1 MRFINFEISNLKLIA
16 LTAGT
21 GFLLPVFFVFAFT
34 QQTSLNL
41 ADVCESDANLEAE
54 CGSVSKAD
62 CKKILEDC
70 QNYFEEK
77 KAQVEKEVTQTAQQK
92 KSLKTQ
98 VSGLDQKIKD
108 LSYQINQS
116 NLTIKDLNFQ
126 IEDTRGSIDKTS
138 LDIDEEK
145 KKIALVLQ
153 AAYEEDEKSAVEI
166 ILANDTISDFYD
178 NLVYLENL
186 SSKNED
192 LLKSIQDM
200 KNYLEGQ
207 KSTLENETEDMK
219 NTVAVRELQK
229 QESAVT
235 KKDKEYY
242 LTLTEAQY
250 NQKVKEQQDL
260 TKKVAELKSRIFD
273 LAGVSNVSTFGEAYQ
288 LAKNV
293 ATLTGIRPAIVLAI
307 LTQESNIGKNVGQ
320 CYLKNDNTGSG
331 VLISTGASV
340 AKVMSPTR
348 DVPPFKKITA
358 AVDRDPYATRVSCP
372 MSFGW
377 GGATGPA
384 QFIPSTWMSYKS
396 RIEAMTGNPADPWD
410 ISDAFLATALY
421 LSDYGAKSKTRDGE
435 WRAAMIYFS
444 GSTNVKYRFYG
455 DSALKIADGYADDIA
470 AIEALN
476 Q

>member
-21 GFLLPVFFVFAFT
+21 GFLLPVFFVLAFT

-41 ADVCESDANLEAE
+41 ANVCESDANLETE
-54 CGSVSKAD
+54 CDSVSKAD

-77 KAQVEKEVTQTAQQK
+77 KAQVEKEVAQTAQQK

-98 VSGLDQKIKD
+98 VGGLDQKIKD

-116 NLTIKDLNFQ
+116 NLAIKDLNFQ
-126 IEDTRGSIDKTS
+126 IDDTKGSIDKTS
-138 LDIDEEK
+138 QDIEDEK

-186 SSKNED
+186 SNKNKD

-200 KNYLEGQ
+200 KAYLEGQ

-250 NQKVKEQQDL
+250 DQKVKEQQDL
-260 TKKVAELKSRIFD
+260 AKKVAELKSRIFD

-288 LAKNV
+288 LAKKV
-293 ATLTGIRPAIVLAI
+293 GGLVGIRPAIVLAI

-348 DVPPFKKITA
+348 DVIPFKKITV

-377 GGATGPA
+377 GGAMGPA

-396 RIEAMTGNPADPWD
+396 RIEAITGNPADPWD

-421 LSDYGAKSKTRDGE
+421 LSDYGAKSQTRDGE
-435 WRAAMIYFS
+435 WKAAMIYFS

-470 AIEALN
+470 AIEALGL
-476 Q
+476 

>member
-54 CGSVSKAD
+54 CGNDSKAD

-377 GGATGPA
+377 GGAMGPA